1 LYFFGPF
8 VEVPPS
14 ADLTFTGDFSIDAW
28 IRVVECGMSGGGV
41 LAPIVD
47 KWDPTTQTGFSL
59 FVDQPSPST
68 GFLKL
73 QLNNMLFTSTGS
85 LPTGANPLANTGPWV
100 HVAVTVNRTTG
111 VGTFYINGAP
121 AGTFTVPAGSI
132 TNALTMLIGEIRVP
146 GGRCE
151 LAIDE
156 LELFKRELTPKEVQ
170 ISSTL
175 IRRASADLSRVK
187 QDKSAS
193 RSLRTWMAMVCKT
206 PTSRCFLTGCSM
218 SPIRATILLARSR
231 RLRRGRHRPA

>member
-1 LYFFGPF
+1 MVAWYPLDEQNGTTTVSDIASPPASTVSDTGTPKPGPVGSSGPNPVPGKVGAGALYFQPGLF
-8 VEVPPS
+8 VEVPSS

-100 HVAVTVNRTTG
+100 HVAVTVDRT
-111 VGTFYINGAP
+111 
-121 AGTFTVPAGSI
+121 S
-132 TNALTMLIGEIRVP
+132 
-146 GGRCE
+146 GR
-151 LAIDE
+151 
-156 LELFKRELTPKEVQ
+156 
-170 ISSTL
+170 
-175 IRRASADLSRVK
+175 
-187 QDKSAS
+187 
-193 RSLRTWMAMVCKT
+193 
-206 PTSRCFLTGCSM
+206 
-218 SPIRATILLARSR
+218 
-231 RLRRGRHRPA
+231 RHVLH